1 MFYFGLGKV
10 RRFYLFHK
18 MYNKGINKENLGE
31 YPKAL
36 HFLFYALSLRSGSL
50 KTYKA
55 IARVNR
61 KNKAFLNA
69 LDFYSKAI
77 DRYPDNDELFA
88 LKADVH
94 RRIKE
99 YDLAIKHYNVA
110 IQINEN
116 NVEYYK
122 NRAQIKYYIDD
133 IQGAIN
139 DYTTA
144 IEKAPNDSFL
154 YMQRGFCML
163 NKKMFDSAKED
174 LKKANNLKPNNKH
187 IQEMLK
193 ILG

>member
-36 HFLFYALSLRSGSL
+36 HFLFYALSLRPSSL

-77 DRYPDNDELFA
+77 DRHPDNAELFA

-110 IQINEN
+110 IQINPSN
-116 NVEYYK
+116 IEYYK

-133 IQGAIN
+133 VQGAIN

-144 IEKAPNDSFL
+144 IDKAPNDSFL
-154 YMQRGFCML
+154 YIQRGFYKL
-163 NKKMFDSAKED
+163 NKKLFDSAKED
-174 LKKANNLKPNNKH
+174 FEKANKLKQNNKH
-187 IQEMLK
+187 IKEML
-193 ILG
+193 

>member
-69 LDFYSKAI
+69 LDLYSKAI

-110 IQINEN
+110 IQINEK

>member
-1 MFYFGLGKV
+1 MFYFGLGKI

-18 MYNKGINKENLGE
+18 MYDKGINKENLGE

-36 HFLFYALSLRSGSL
+36 HFLFYALSLKTNSL

-77 DRYPDNDELFA
+77 DRHPDNAELFA
-88 LKADVH
+88 LKADLH
-94 RRIKE
+94 RRVKE

-110 IQINEN
+110 IQIDPSNI
-116 NVEYYK
+116 EYYK

-139 DYTTA
+139 DYTEA
-144 IEKAPNDSFL
+144 LKYNNKDSFL
-154 YMQRGFCML
+154 YVQRGFCKL
-163 NKKMFDSAKED
+163 NKKLYDRAKED
-174 LKKANNLKPNNKH
+174 FICANNINPNNKH
-187 IQEMLK
+187 IVEMLK